1 MLPSDL
7 TKDIKTRLS
16 TIRGQV
22 DGIIKMLENEQ
33 DPEKIITQLKAV
45 ESGLDTAHNLLLDEV
60 YRKALAIKI
69 VEAANACPGNCGNEE
84 KIEFLRTE
92 FPQFKLDDIVHK
104 LKKSIFLWRGLWMS
118 NLQTRF
124 CKKLELITLN

>member
-45 ESGLDTAHNLLLDEV
+45 ESGLDTAHNILLDEV

-104 LKKSIFLWRGLWMS
+104 LKEINRINDRLAEH
-118 NLQTRF
+118 N
-124 CKKLELITLN
+124 KKES